1 MLEKISQV
9 EVRKQGVESYIS
21 LKVIVEI
28 LAISWMRAVNRGMTG
43 FDSLIFEQIF
53 LWQMVEN
60 I

>member
-53 LWQMVEN
+53 FWQMVEN